1 MAHSSPFTTSLS
13 GMVVPVKAASVY
25 AAHESSLFLSGQLIP
40 QIAVP
45 AGSITAQVPF
55 LAAAS
60 AATTINA
67 YNDSDDVSS
76 QTLLATP
83 KNITASIYAARTI
96 LRDLGAI
103 DPAEIGRVLGNA
115 VAKKF
120 DKAVMAAFG
129 TGSTNYATD
138 TDDLTMDLLFDVAAA
153 IRDTGDSTPLY
164 AIVSPAQAATLLKDI
179 AGTSFAGGQ
188 YQTEALMNGFVTK
201 AAGITIFQSSYANAT
216 DFGEALA
223 YGVVFSQDAMRI
235 AMFKNVDVEVA
246 RRAEAVG
253 NDIVAS
259 LHAGVGQVDADRIK
273 VLTATA

>member
-259 LHAGVGQVDADRIK
+259 LHAGVGQVDAGRIQ
-273 VLTATA
+273 VLKATS

>member
-1 MAHSSPFTTSLS
+1 MAHSSPFSTSLS
-13 GMVVPVKAASVY
+13 GMVVPVKAATVY
-25 AAHESSLFLSGQLIP
+25 AAQESSLFLSGQLIP

-60 AATTINA
+60 AATTISA

-96 LRDLGAI
+96 LRDLGSI

-120 DKAVMAAFG
+120 DKAVMAAFA
-129 TGSTNYATD
+129 TGSTNYATPTD
-138 TDDLTMDLLFDVAAA
+138 TLSMNLLFDVAAA
-153 IRDTGDSTPLY
+153 IRGTGDSTPLY
-164 AIVSPAQAATLLKDI
+164 AIVSPAQAANLLKNI
-179 AGTSFAGGQ
+179 GTSAFAGGQ
-188 YQTEALMNGFVTK
+188 YQTEALMNGFVAK

-223 YGVVFSQDAMRI
+223 YGVVFSQDAMRV

-259 LHAGVGQVDADRIK
+259 LHAGVGQVDADRIR

>member
-67 YNDSDDVSS
+67 YNDGEDITS

-83 KNITASIYAARTI
+83 KSITASIYAARTI

-129 TGSTNYATD
+129 TGSTNYATP

-153 IRDTGDSTPLY
+153 IRNTGDSTPLY

-223 YGVVFSQDAMRI
+223 YGVVFSQDAMRV
-235 AMFKNVDVEVA
+235 AMFKNVDVEVQ
-246 RRAEAVG
+246 RRAESVG